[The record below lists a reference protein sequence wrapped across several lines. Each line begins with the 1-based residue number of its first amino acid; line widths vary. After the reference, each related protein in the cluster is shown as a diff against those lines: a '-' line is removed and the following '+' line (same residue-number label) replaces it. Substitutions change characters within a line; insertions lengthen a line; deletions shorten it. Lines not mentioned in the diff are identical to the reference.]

1 MVKRTRAFIR
11 IVAQLMADPDKAW
24 YGYDLMK
31 ASRCLSGTLYV
42 NLGRMEEA
50 GWIEGEFEIR
60 GDPDKP
66 MRRVYRVT
74 DLGRVAMATPDG

>member
-31 ASRCLSGTLYV
+31 ASRLSLRHAVRQPRSDGR
-42 NLGRMEEA
+42 GRMD
-50 GWIEGEFEIR
+50 R
-60 GDPDKP
+60 
-66 MRRVYRVT
+66 
-74 DLGRVAMATPDG
+74 GRVRDPRRSGQADAAGLQSD